1 MSTKQRRIIY
11 GRKTVK
17 AALSTRKTE
26 VQAVLVTG
34 RPDPELETL
43 AKRRSVTVSI
53 EPKERLDRLAQGG
66 THQGVVAVA
75 GNFPY
80 LKLHQLQDMLDR
92 LKEKGEPALLTV
104 LDQVQDPRN
113 LGAIVRS
120 AHELGAHAVVL
131 PQRRSA
137 SVTAAAVKA
146 SAGSTEFLP
155 IVRVGNIARTL
166 EALKEQ
172 DISIVAAVGEGGAPP
187 EDLDLTVS
195 AALVMGSE
203 GRGLRPLVERTCDLL
218 VTIPLDG
225 RVGSLNVSVAAGI
238 LMAEA
243 ARQRRSRKNPQILRT
258 R

>member
-26 VQAVLVTG
+26 VQTVLVTG

-43 AKRRSVTVSI
+43 ARRRSVTVST
-53 EPKERLDRLAQGG
+53 EPKERLDQLAQGG
-66 THQGVVAVA
+66 THQGVVAVT
-75 GNFPY
+75 GTYPY

-92 LKEKGEPALLTV
+92 LNDRGEPALLLL

-146 SAGSTEFLP
+146 SAGSTEFFP
-155 IVRVGNIARTL
+155 VVRVGNMARTL

-172 DISIVAAVGEGGAPP
+172 NITVVAAAGDRGARP
-187 EDLDLTVS
+187 EDLDLTVPT
-195 AALVMGSE
+195 ALVMGSE
-203 GRGLRPLVERTCDLL
+203 GRGLRPLTERTCDLT
-218 VTIPLDG
+218 VTIPLRG

-238 LMAEA
+238 LLAEA
-243 ARQRRSRKNPQILRT
+243 ARQRRSNKNP
-258 R
+258 